1 MLGSF
6 VGIHIP
12 APCEAHMDYCL
23 FPQHKSRS
31 LCHRD
36 ISQHHHLVDSLILL
50 LKNKVSSIQCSQ
62 AHCQSDKYPAK
73 NGANSL
79 LVNVDIPI

>member
-1 MLGSF
+1 MLGTCWDSYSSTMLRIWIIVYF
-6 VGIHIP
+6 LNINHV
-12 APCEAHMDYCL
+12 E
-23 FPQHKSRS
+23 
-31 LCHRD
+31 CHRD

-50 LKNKVSSIQCSQ
+50 LKNKVSSIQCSKPIANLTNTLQ
-62 AHCQSDKYPAK
+62 K